1 ALQAVLGGGLPL
13 HLVGQLVLQEPRLLD
28 APLDAMARRFQA
40 VAASFGSFSDD
51 AVDMVLADP
60 SSLLPV
66 PTPAWDSNS
75 APATGAQPSTDVNE
89 DEVEDLKEEFQ
100 ARLGAADR
108 TIASLQDDKSKL
120 QASLAAALAGGS
132 HQGAQL
138 QALQA
143 T

>member
-1 ALQAVLGGGLPL
+1 MSIQELEHKLAALSAVNRALKLENEQLRRKLEDSETGKMSGMWYLPEPFCQASSPASWM
-13 HLVGQLVLQEPRLLD
+13 LL
-28 APLDAMARRFQA
+28 
-40 VAASFGSFSDD
+40 S
-51 AVDMVLADP
+51 
-60 SSLLPV
+60 
-66 PTPAWDSNS
+66 
-75 APATGAQPSTDVNE
+75 E

-143 T
+143 TVDSLAREGEGLSRK